1 MAVDDQIR
9 RVGQISLLHQPIA
22 GVEADALAH
31 EGQELQLCGLDL
43 GKHRYSPKHL
53 EFLLEAHI
61 ALLEV
66 GAVLL
71 QPSSMLVEFVQ
82 IGRFDC

>member
-1 MAVDDQIR
+1 
-9 RVGQISLLHQPIA
+9 
-22 GVEADALAH
+22 
-31 EGQELQLCGLDL
+31 
-43 GKHRYSPKHL
+43 
-53 EFLLEAHI
+53 LLEAHI

-71 QPSSMLVEFVQ
+71 QTASMLVQFVQ